1 MRDEAEH
8 KADSTA
14 VEVGARRCRDAEGV
28 STYDLLAGLPLT
40 VESYALEGLELTVG
54 PDFVRRT
61 TVIRL
66 EGGGE
71 EGVGEDVIYDA
82 EDQLRF
88 QAAGA
93 ALDLAGEHT
102 LDSLSQRFEGIEDLR
117 RWGFESAAL
126 DLALRQNGLSLH
138 EVLGREPRPVT
149 FVVSTSLPDGSA
161 ERLHSLAGMRFKLDP
176 EASWTEELVAEL
188 VALAAVDVVDF
199 KEAYTWRAHDR
210 TPPASLYRLVV
221 DALPDA
227 LIEDPDIT
235 DPEKAAILEPHRGRI
250 TWDAPIHSVA
260 DVDGL
265 AFAPRTLNSKPSRFG
280 SVRRLF
286 EFYDMCAE
294 RGIGLYGGGQFE
306 LGPGR
311 GHIQYLASLF
321 HPDAPNDVAPSEYNR
336 MPVPAGLPRSPLPP
350 SPDIIGFRW
359 LRA

>member
-1 MRDEAEH
+1 M
-8 KADSTA
+8 
-14 VEVGARRCRDAEGV
+14 
-28 STYDLLAGLPLT
+28 STYDPVAGLPLT
-40 VESYALEGLELTVG
+40 VESYALEGLEQMVG

-66 EGGGE
+66 RGGGE

-82 EDQLRF
+82 EEQLRF

-102 LDSLSQRFEGIEDLR
+102 LDSLSQRLEGMEDYR

-138 EVLGREPRPVT
+138 GVLGREPRPVT

-161 ERLHSLAGMRFKLDP
+161 ERLHSLEGMRFKLDP

-188 VALAAVDVVDF
+188 AALDAVDVVDF
-199 KEAYTWRAHDR
+199 KEAYTWRAHER
-210 TPPASLYRLVV
+210 TPPPSLYRLVV
-221 DALPDA
+221 EALPDA
-227 LIEDPDIT
+227 LIEDPDVT
-235 DPEKAAILEPHRGRI
+235 GEKGEILEPHRHRV

-260 DVDGL
+260 DVDAL
-265 AFAPRTLNSKPSRFG
+265 AFPPNVLNSKPSRFG
-280 SVRRLF
+280 SVKRLF

-294 RGIGLYGGGQFE
+294 RGVSLYGGGQFE

-311 GHIQYLASLF
+311 GQIQYLASLF
-321 HPDAPNDVAPSEYNR
+321 HADAPNDVAPSGYNR
-336 MPVPAGLPRSPLPP
+336 VPVPAGLPRSPLPP
-350 SPDIIGFRW
+350 SPASDGFSW